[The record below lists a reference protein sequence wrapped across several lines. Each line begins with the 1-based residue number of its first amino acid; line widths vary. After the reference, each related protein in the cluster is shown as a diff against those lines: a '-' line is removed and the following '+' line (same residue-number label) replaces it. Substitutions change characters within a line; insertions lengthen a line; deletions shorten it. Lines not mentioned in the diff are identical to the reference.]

1 MVVLHRVTVILLV
14 SVMVAHPSGVDLHQ
28 LLTDSNSGR
37 SAIEVMLLT
46 VLAVL
51 LLETENVAATVV
63 RVLLSFTN
71 SIKEQ

>member
-14 SVMVAHPSGVDLHQ
+14 SVMVDTPSGVVLHQ